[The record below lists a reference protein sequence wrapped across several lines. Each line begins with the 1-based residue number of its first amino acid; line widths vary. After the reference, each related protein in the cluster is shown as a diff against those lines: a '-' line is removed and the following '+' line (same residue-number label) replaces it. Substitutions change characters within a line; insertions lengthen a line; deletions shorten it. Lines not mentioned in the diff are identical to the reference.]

1 MLSGVVAHIG
11 RVRDVILDRFAKEFN
26 SDVDFHAFR
35 GSLVYV
41 AYNRLGL
48 PAFFLAPLRREVFLV
63 VGERVS
69 GRCRCRE
76 VAVVESKGRTII
88 SLLSKIQTGSFG

>member
-26 SDVDFHAFR
+26 SDVDFHAR
-35 GSLVYV
+35 APGNV